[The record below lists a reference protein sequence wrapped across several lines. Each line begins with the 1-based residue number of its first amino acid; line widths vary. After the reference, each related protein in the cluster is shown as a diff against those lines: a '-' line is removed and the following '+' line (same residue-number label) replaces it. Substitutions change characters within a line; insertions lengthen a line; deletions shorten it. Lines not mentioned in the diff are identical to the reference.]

1 MHTRYDN
8 GHYSSKCV
16 SLRKSQK
23 SYFLQPILSKIQS
36 PRKIYYLN
44 MTPQKKFNAKIF
56 TTLPTQDLE
65 YLIGFS
71 KFFWEQT
78 KPDP

>member
-1 MHTRYDN
+1 
-8 GHYSSKCV
+8 
-16 SLRKSQK
+16 
-23 SYFLQPILSKIQS
+23 
-36 PRKIYYLN
+36 

-56 TTLPTQDLE
+56 ATLPTQDLE